1 MSTSLLL
8 GCFWVLS
15 ATVVA
20 MLPMRQQYWPGLGL
34 LLAAPV
40 LIGFVAVQHGWIWA
54 LPCVLAF
61 LSMMRNPLRYLWKR
75 ARGQRPELPAEFR
88 K

>member
-8 GCFWVLS
+8 GCFWVLA
-15 ATVVA
+15 ATGVA
-20 MLPMRQQYWPGLGL
+20 MLPMRRQMWPGLAL
-34 LLAAPV
+34 LVSAPV
-40 LIGFVAVQHGWIWA
+40 LIGYVAVQHGWIWA

-61 LSMMRNPLRYLWKR
+61 LSTMRNPLRYLWKR
-75 ARGQRPELPAEFR
+75 LRGQQPELPAELR